1 MNSLLLVSLLL
12 QVAISSSTYN
22 YQRNEGFPDELDV
35 SEDSQVEYCFRT
47 ISRTVD
53 RLDDDSDDDDDDD
66 DAPVGKQI
74 TRQCCEGWYTPE
86 GKPLCSARKRAYVAK
101 EKETKC
107 DRCDRMDSRLAEL
120 EKIVKSA
127 QATGGPKLSI
137 GYLFIRYLKEK
148 IGSLEEANKKQEEKI
163 MYLEEQMV
171 NLTSSFQTVEVVEA
185 TPATIERAALSTVD
199 PCEAA
204 TCPDHPEAM
213 CMVTSRCGKDI
224 PVFVDEEFRTVNCNS
239 NEPCDL
245 LPPSFCPDDPC
256 LGLQCDAY
264 PEAICVVT
272 ECDCKPSFMLPD
284 GSTPSC
290 GNEHTFTPIPSASI
304 SVTS

>member
-1 MNSLLLVSLLL
+1 M
-12 QVAISSSTYN
+12 
-22 YQRNEGFPDELDV
+22 
-35 SEDSQVEYCFRT
+35 SEDTQVEYCFRT

-53 RLDDDSDDDDDDD
+53 LSDDDDDDDDD

-86 GKPLCSARKRAYVAK
+86 GKPLCSAKKQPYVVQ
-101 EKETKC
+101 ETETKC
-107 DRCDRMDSRLAEL
+107 DRCDEMDSRLAKL
-120 EKIVKSA
+120 EKIVESG
-127 QATGGPKLSI
+127 QAMRGPKLSI

-148 IGSLEEANKKQEEKI
+148 IGSLEEANKRQEAKI

-171 NLTSSFQTVEVVEA
+171 NLTSSFQSQTVEVVEA
-185 TPATIERAALSTVD
+185 TPATIERAALSTAD

-213 CMVTSRCGKDI
+213 CMVTSRCGRDI
-224 PVFVDEEFRTVNCNS
+224 AVFVDEDFRTVNCNI

-256 LGLQCDAY
+256 LGLQCDGY
-264 PEAICVVT
+264 PNAICVVT

-284 GSTPSC
+284 GSTASC
-290 GNEHTFTPIPSASI
+290 GNGHTFTPIPATTIAS
-304 SVTS
+304 